1 MSPTIF
7 GNITYNLITITVGE
21 GEIRRDSLCDSGD
34 ETGDRED
41 TLDEKTPLYIV
52 GRRFFWWEQRES
64 NPRPSA
70 CKADA
75 LNQLSYAPF
84 SCFFC
89 PVAAL
94 DFVRRSVIT
103 ER

>member
-1 MSPTIF
+1 MNSKAF
-7 GNITYNLITITVGE
+7 
-21 GEIRRDSLCDSGD
+21 R
-34 ETGDRED
+34 
-41 TLDEKTPLYIV
+41 
-52 GRRFFWWEQRES
+52 WEQRES

-89 PVAAL
+89 PITAS
-94 DFVRRSVIT
+94 DFSLQSVTTIRLLPPSSFVFLVLEQNKRRKYS
-103 ER
+103 EELFWRCGRDSNPRPPA